1 MTTID
6 FDAAVVG
13 AGAVGLACGYSLARR
28 GQTVAILEAEPGI
41 GQGVSSRNSEVVHAG
56 LYYPTGSFKARF
68 CVEGR
73 RLLYPFLE
81 KHGVDYDKCGKL
93 VVATAPEHLPRL
105 EAILEQAKVNDVEG
119 IRSVSAAEAQ
129 QMEPELA
136 CIGALYSPESGVFD
150 SHGFMSALQSEIE
163 SRDGAVVLGT
173 PFEGARR
180 LADGAVE
187 VVAGGAEPTK
197 FVTRRLVIAA
207 GLGAQTAAARIDD
220 FPKERIP
227 QLHYGKGVYFRW
239 QGKAPFSRLIYP
251 PPIKGALGTHY
262 RRDLGGQAVFGPDLT
277 FVDTID
283 YTVAQQKAAQFA
295 DYVRS
300 FWPAVDAERLSPDYA
315 GIRPKLHGKGDPQ
328 PDFQIWGPKDHGYAG
343 LITLFGIESPGLT
356 SSLAIGD
363 YVADLE
369 I

>member
-1 MTTID
+1 MTID

-13 AGAVGLACGYSLARR
+13 AGAVGLACGYSLARK
-28 GQTVAILEAEPGI
+28 GQTVVVLEAEPGI

-81 KHGVDYDKCGKL
+81 KHKVAYDKCGKL

-105 EAILEQAKVNDVEG
+105 EAILEQAKINDVEG
-119 IRSVSAAEAQ
+119 IRAISASEAQ
-129 QMEPELA
+129 QMEPQLS
-136 CIGALYSPESGVFD
+136 CVGALLSPESGVFD
-150 SHGFMSALQSEIE
+150 SHGFMSALQGEIE
-163 SRDGAVVLGT
+163 SHDGAVVLGT
-173 PFEGARR
+173 PFERARA
-180 LADGAVE
+180 LASGAVE
-187 VVAGGAEPTK
+187 VVAGGAEPTT

-207 GLGAQTAAARIDD
+207 GLNAQNAAARIEA
-220 FPKERIP
+220 FPKEKIP

-262 RRDLGGQAVFGPDLT
+262 RCDLGGQGVFGPDLT
-277 FVDTID
+277 FVDKID
-283 YTVAQQKAAQFA
+283 YTVAQQKAVEFA
-295 DYVRS
+295 NYVRS

-315 GIRPKLHGKGDPQ
+315 GIRPKLHGKDAPQ
-328 PDFQIWGPKDHGYAG
+328 PDFQIWGPRDHGHPG

-363 YVADLE
+363 YVSKLE